1 MKEYDK
7 FVSKYKTDEGY
18 NVIEVKKFD
27 EKRKNERNIF
37 IISHYIEN
45 RKCVEENCVMVN
57 KNDLLKILKM
67 IE

>member
-37 IISHYIEN
+37 IISHYIVN
-45 RKCVEENCVMVN
+45 RKCVEENCMMLN